1 MMKHLKQLN
10 GIRGLLPYLKT
21 KRPTVLL
28 IFFLSVIDAGLSLLP
43 IQIIA
48 AVVDL
53 LSTGHSVFSP
63 ILGTSLTLHLVF
75 FGAVYAAKHALS
87 LIYGYTNTMLS
98 TGIIES
104 LRDDAMTWALESYKP
119 YKEERREGDIVSRIS
134 GDVEA
139 VVRAVAG
146 PLNGLLPMV
155 LKMIGSVVMMFV
167 WSPVLGAIS
176 LALVLPLYAASKRVA
191 VKSKEIAAELLG
203 LPMVI
208 PAEQRA
214 ASGRLV
220 GAVGDLLY
228 CIPIIKAWGSE
239 RFEAAGFHA
248 FSHQMYTL
256 NRKSQRI
263 FNVYWGITYTLMTIG
278 YLSAVVFSARSA
290 LAGAATAGSIAVA
303 YSYMSNILTPAAS
316 ISRYGNDIFQAD
328 AALARVFELKPAAA
342 SPAAPYALHDAPAV
356 EFDHV
361 TISCSEHKQ
370 LQDLCF
376 TAAPHQLVVL
386 AGESGSGKS
395 TILNALL
402 GNQPT
407 MGGRIL
413 VDHADVTGQL
423 DRLRSSV
430 SVAFQASYLFDRSIA
445 DNVAYASDAPD
456 GQRIEDALRASG
468 LDGLVRERGADFTV
482 GSKGKFL
489 SGGEQRRVAL
499 SRALYKNAP
508 LYLLDEP
515 TSELDPET
523 SRVVIEQILRL
534 KQSATI
540 IAASHDATL
549 IEKADVV
556 VTL

>member
-1 MMKHLKQLN
+1 MMKHLKQLH

-53 LSTGHSVFSP
+53 LSTGRSAFSP

-75 FGAVYAAKHALS
+75 FGVVYALKHAVS
-87 LIYGYTNTMLS
+87 LAYGHTNTMLS

-146 PLNGLLPMV
+146 PLNGLLPML
-155 LKMIGSVVMMFV
+155 LKMLGSVIMMFV

-176 LALVLPLYAASKRVA
+176 LVLVLPLYVSSKRVA
-191 VKSKEIAAELLG
+191 VKSKEIAAE
-203 LPMVI
+203 
-208 PAEQRA
+208 QRA
-214 ASGRLV
+214 ANGRLV

-239 RFEAAGFHA
+239 SFEAKGFHT
-248 FSHQMYTL
+248 FSHQMSTL
-256 NRKSQRI
+256 NKKSQQI
-263 FNVYWGITYTLMTIG
+263 FNIYWAITYTLMTIG

-316 ISRYGNDIFQAD
+316 ISRYGNDIFQSD
-328 AALARVFELKPAAA
+328 AALSRVFELKPEPTA
-342 SPAAPYALHDAPAV
+342 PAAPYALQHAPAV

-370 LQDLCF
+370 LHDLCF
-376 TAAPHQLVVL
+376 LPRRPISSSFWRAKAA
-386 AGESGSGKS
+386 
-395 TILNALL
+395 
-402 GNQPT
+402 
-407 MGGRIL
+407 
-413 VDHADVTGQL
+413 
-423 DRLRSSV
+423 
-430 SVAFQASYLFDRSIA
+430 
-445 DNVAYASDAPD
+445 
-456 GQRIEDALRASG
+456 
-468 LDGLVRERGADFTV
+468 
-482 GSKGKFL
+482 
-489 SGGEQRRVAL
+489 
-499 SRALYKNAP
+499 
-508 LYLLDEP
+508 
-515 TSELDPET
+515 
-523 SRVVIEQILRL
+523 
-534 KQSATI
+534 
-540 IAASHDATL
+540 AASPRS
-549 IEKADVV
+549 
-556 VTL
+556 

>member
-1 MMKHLKQLN
+1 MKHLKQLN

-21 KRPTVLL
+21 KRPTILL

-53 LSTGHSVFSP
+53 LSTGKSAFSSV
-63 ILGTSLTLHLVF
+63 LGTSLSLHVVF
-75 FGAVYAAKHALS
+75 FGTVYAAKHAVS
-87 LIYGYTNTMLS
+87 LAYGHTNTMLS
-98 TGIIES
+98 SGIIES

-119 YKEERREGDIVSRIS
+119 YKEEWREGDIVSRIS

-176 LALVLPLYAASKRVA
+176 LALVLPLYFASKRVA
-191 VKSKEIAAELLG
+191 VKSKEIAT
-203 LPMVI
+203 
-208 PAEQRA
+208 EQRA

-239 RFEAAGFHA
+239 RFEAAGFHSV
-248 FSHQMYTL
+248 SHQMYTL

-263 FNVYWGITYTLMTIG
+263 FNIYWGITYTLMTIG
-278 YLSAVVFSARSA
+278 YLSAVIFSARSA

-370 LQDLCF
+370 LHDLCF

-407 MGGRIL
+407 TGGRIL
-413 VDHADVTGQL
+413 C
-423 DRLRSSV
+423 RSCGC
-430 SVAFQASYLFDRSIA
+430 DRSA
-445 DNVAYASDAPD
+445 
-456 GQRIEDALRASG
+456 
-468 LDGLVRERGADFTV
+468 
-482 GSKGKFL
+482 
-489 SGGEQRRVAL
+489 
-499 SRALYKNAP
+499 
-508 LYLLDEP
+508 
-515 TSELDPET
+515 
-523 SRVVIEQILRL
+523 
-534 KQSATI
+534 
-540 IAASHDATL
+540 
-549 IEKADVV
+549 
-556 VTL
+556 

>member
-1 MMKHLKQLN
+1 MMKHLKQLH

-53 LSTGHSVFSP
+53 LSTGRSAFSP

-75 FGAVYAAKHALS
+75 FGVVYALKHAVS
-87 LIYGYTNTMLS
+87 LAYGHTNTMLS

-176 LALVLPLYAASKRVA
+176 LALVLPLYVSSKRVA
-191 VKSKEIAAELLG
+191 VKSKEIAT
-203 LPMVI
+203 
-208 PAEQRA
+208 EQRA
-214 ASGRLV
+214 ANGRLV

-239 RFEAAGFHA
+239 SFEAKGFHA
-248 FSHQMYTL
+248 FSHQMSTL
-256 NRKSQRI
+256 NKKSQQI
-263 FNVYWGITYTLMTIG
+263 FNIYWAITYTLMTIG

-303 YSYMSNILTPAAS
+303 YFLYVQYPDARGLDQPVRQ
-316 ISRYGNDIFQAD
+316 RYFPGRRR
-328 AALARVFELKPAAA
+328 ALQSLRAEAGTHGTGRSLCAAA
-342 SPAAPYALHDAPAV
+342 RAR
-356 EFDHV
+356 
-361 TISCSEHKQ
+361 
-370 LQDLCF
+370 
-376 TAAPHQLVVL
+376 
-386 AGESGSGKS
+386 
-395 TILNALL
+395 
-402 GNQPT
+402 
-407 MGGRIL
+407 GRI
-413 VDHADVTGQL
+413 
-423 DRLRSSV
+423 
-430 SVAFQASYLFDRSIA
+430 
-445 DNVAYASDAPD
+445 
-456 GQRIEDALRASG
+456 
-468 LDGLVRERGADFTV
+468 
-482 GSKGKFL
+482 
-489 SGGEQRRVAL
+489 
-499 SRALYKNAP
+499 
-508 LYLLDEP
+508 
-515 TSELDPET
+515 
-523 SRVVIEQILRL
+523 
-534 KQSATI
+534 
-540 IAASHDATL
+540 
-549 IEKADVV
+549 
-556 VTL
+556 

>member
-1 MMKHLKQLN
+1 M
-10 GIRGLLPYLKT
+10 
-21 KRPTVLL
+21 
-28 IFFLSVIDAGLSLLP
+28 
-43 IQIIA
+43 
-48 AVVDL
+48 
-53 LSTGHSVFSP
+53 
-63 ILGTSLTLHLVF
+63 
-75 FGAVYAAKHALS
+75 
-87 LIYGYTNTMLS
+87 
-98 TGIIES
+98 
-104 LRDDAMTWALESYKP
+104 
-119 YKEERREGDIVSRIS
+119 
-134 GDVEA
+134 
-139 VVRAVAG
+139 
-146 PLNGLLPMV
+146 
-155 LKMIGSVVMMFV
+155 
-167 WSPVLGAIS
+167 
-176 LALVLPLYAASKRVA
+176 LPLYVSSKRVA
-191 VKSKEIAAELLG
+191 VKSKEIAT
-203 LPMVI
+203 
-208 PAEQRA
+208 EQRA
-214 ASGRLV
+214 ANGRLV

-239 RFEAAGFHA
+239 SFEAKGFHA
-248 FSHQMYTL
+248 FSHQMSTL
-256 NRKSQRI
+256 NKKSQQI
-263 FNVYWGITYTLMTIG
+263 FNIYWAITYTLMTIG

-303 YSYMSNILTPAAS
+303 YSYMSNILTPAVS

-328 AALARVFELKPAAA
+328 AALSRVFELKPAAA

-456 GQRIEDALRASG
+456 GQRIGEALRASG
-468 LDGLVRERGADFTV
+468 LDGLVRERGTDFTV

-523 SRVVIEQILRL
+523 SRVIIEQILRL
-534 KQSATI
+534 KQSATV
-540 IAASHDATL
+540 IAASHDAAL
-549 IEKADVV
+549 IEQADVV

>member
-1 MMKHLKQLN
+1 MKHLKQLN

-21 KRPTVLL
+21 KRPTILL
-28 IFFLSVIDAGLSLLP
+28 IFCLSVIDAGLSLLP

-53 LSTGHSVFSP
+53 LSTGKSAFSSV
-63 ILGTSLTLHLVF
+63 LGTSLLLHVVF
-75 FGAVYAAKHALS
+75 FGAVYAAKHAVS
-87 LIYGYTNTMLS
+87 LAYGHTNTMLS
-98 TGIIES
+98 SGIIES

-176 LALVLPLYAASKRVA
+176 LALVLPLYFASKRVA
-191 VKSKEIAAELLG
+191 VKSKEIAT
-203 LPMVI
+203 
-208 PAEQRA
+208 EQRA

-239 RFEAAGFHA
+239 SFEAAGFHA

-278 YLSAVVFSARSA
+278 YLSAVIFSARSA

-370 LQDLCF
+370 LHDLCF

-386 AGESGSGKS
+386 AGGKS

-407 MGGRIL
+407 TGGKIF
-413 VDHADVTGQL
+413 VDHVDVTGQL

-456 GQRIEDALRASG
+456 GQRIEEALRASG
-468 LDGLVRERGADFTV
+468 LGGLVRERGADFAV

-523 SRVVIEQILRL
+523 SRVILEQILRL
-534 KQSATI
+534 KESSTV
-540 IAASHDATL
+540 IAASHDAAL

-556 VTL
+556 VQL